1 MNFAAG
7 MICGCSAVSILV
19 IIDVIARSRA
29 FGGDAA
35 ISSLMSSSYIEGD
48 CHAAQNALA
57 V

>member
-1 MNFAAG
+1 
-7 MICGCSAVSILV
+7 MICGCSAVSSLL

-48 CHAAQNALA
+48 CHAAQNVARNDTLIA
-57 V
+57 

>member
-1 MNFAAG
+1 
-7 MICGCSAVSILV
+7 MICGCSAVSSLL

-29 FGGDAA
+29 EPQTVSGGDAA